1 MTSRRKAAHVGANLG
16 EEDLD
21 RGLAQARNLLQSF
34 NGVTKGL
41 KRGLDPPIEG
51 RDRLFQLLN
60 GLQVLLDE
68 EAVMWAHATEQRIGK
83 LRLRC
88 GEPRTAK
95 LGQLQGVGLASHD
108 GLQDAPPTGTQ
119 DVGDDRRELDIG
131 FLEHGLDA
139 LGVLH
144 DLARELLPGP
154 RQIAQLLDRLRWYE
168 TRPDQTVR

>member
-1 MTSRRKAAHVGANLG
+1 MTSRREAAHVGTNLG
-16 EEDLD
+16 EEVLD
-21 RGLAQARNLLQSF
+21 RGLAQARNLLQSC

-95 LGQLQGVGLASHD
+95 HGQH
-108 GLQDAPPTGTQ
+108 
-119 DVGDDRRELDIG
+119 
-131 FLEHGLDA
+131 A

-154 RQIAQLLDRLRWYE
+154 SDRALPGWAGAARSS
-168 TRPDQTVR
+168 RGSDHAPAGQKSRS